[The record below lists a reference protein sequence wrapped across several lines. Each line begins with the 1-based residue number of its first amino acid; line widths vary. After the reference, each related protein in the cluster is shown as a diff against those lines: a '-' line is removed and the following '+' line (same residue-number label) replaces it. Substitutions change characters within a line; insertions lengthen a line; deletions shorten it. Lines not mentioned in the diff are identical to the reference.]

1 MYTEATMRA
10 FVPAAFASAALTLAF
25 AAQAWAHH
33 SFAAEYDM
41 KHPIEVHGTIAQVR
55 LENPHSWFVV
65 DVKDA
70 NGKVD
75 RWSFEAGT
83 PSGMIRNGYRKDT
96 IKPGDEVTIKGFQSK
111 DSEVRGM
118 LRELITADGKVYGL
132 FGPQESRAQEN
143 K

>member
-1 MYTEATMRA
+1 MRGR
-10 FVPAAFASAALTLAF
+10 VCAALASVLMLF
-25 AAQAWAHH
+25 GMGVQAWAHH
-33 SFAAEYDM
+33 SFASEYDL
-41 KHPIEVHGTIAQVR
+41 KHPITVHGVIAEVR

-65 DVKDA
+65 DVKDPA
-70 NGKVD
+70 TGKVD

-83 PSGMIRNGYRKDT
+83 PSGMIRNGYRPGV

-118 LRELITADGKVYGL
+118 LRELVTADGHVYGL
-132 FGPQESRAQEN
+132 FGPQEN